1 METTAIENVSLEVH
15 EAAKDYASSRF
26 EWHTT
31 EWDIARSAF
40 EAGANFQKPVEH
52 ELSPNSNNK

>member
-1 METTAIENVSLEVH
+1 METTAIELETSQEVKQ
-15 EAAKDYASSRF
+15 AAKDYASSRF

-40 EAGANFQKPVEH
+40 EAGAYSQKPIEH
-52 ELSPNSNNK
+52 ELTPNSK